1 MNFTQDESKR
11 EIFFLKKKT
20 TTTTIE
26 FKDEITH
33 IRQMCDVNAF
43 FPLSYK
49 GICKNK
55 EKQKCYCGEHLV
67 LC

>member
-1 MNFTQDESKR
+1 MNFTQDECKR
-11 EIFFLKKKT
+11 EIFKKKTT

-26 FKDEITH
+26 FKDEIIH
-33 IRQMCDVNAF
+33 IRQMCDINTF

-49 GICKNK
+49 SICKNK